1 MSRGVTSPF
10 ILHLGVDNMNRTE
23 KREKNKLNTLRLIV
37 YMLCLF
43 ISATSVFYAK
53 MVTDENKMLRDNINS
68 NREIP
73 LSVKEELGL
82 R

>member
-1 MSRGVTSPF
+1 MSK
-10 ILHLGVDNMNRTE
+10 TE
-23 KREKNKLNTLRLIV
+23 RREKNKLNTLRLII

-43 ISATSVFYAK
+43 VSATSVFYAK
-53 MVTDENKMLRDNINS
+53 MVTDENRMLRDNINS